1 MKGAGSD
8 YIWKE
13 QVIVLLFHSMGFV
26 ETMKISSF
34 VISSVHIWEEFL
46 LPQGLRAVVLLL
58 NNTLCLLGLSLMLLD
73 SRQVFIIT
81 A

>member
-13 QVIVLLFHSMGFV
+13 EIIVLLFHCVGFV

-34 VISSVHIWEEFL
+34 VISSVYIWEEFP
-46 LPQGLRAVVLLL
+46 LPKASGQ
-58 NNTLCLLGLSLMLLD
+58 
-73 SRQVFIIT
+73 
-81 A
+81 